1 MSVVACRGRAIR
13 VNAGPVI
20 VNPLLLR
27 YYRMAGIQ
35 IRAVV
40 CHWRCPEVRELRE
53 PG

>member
-1 MSVVACRGRAIR
+1 MR

-40 CHWRCPEVRELRE
+40 CLRRCPEIGE
-53 PG
+53 PRKSG